1 MKITPLDIS
10 RQEFRRVMRGYDVD
24 EVDSFLDTVSNEYE
38 ELMKENA
45 HLRERI
51 KTLEDKVGEYREME
65 KAMENA
71 LISVERVSEEIKL
84 NAQKEAELMI
94 REAEL
99 KARDILR
106 EGDALSKKLRED
118 IVELK
123 RQRQILRSKLKATI
137 ETHLK
142 MIEFEDEEDQ
152 ESPVTEGSSKT

>member
-38 ELMKENA
+38 ELTKENSR
-45 HLRERI
+45 LRERI

-152 ESPVTEGSSKT
+152 ESPDTEGSSKT